1 MQDRVTDIETTLEI
15 NKGLINTL
23 IANQSSDHL
32 QEVYKKIQDEN
43 TFLKK
48 RLQQTYQDN
57 EIQNSKLLLQE
68 QIIADF
74 KMKEHH
80 ITT

>member
-48 RLQQTYQDN
+48 RL
-57 EIQNSKLLLQE
+57 
-68 QIIADF
+68 
-74 KMKEHH
+74 
-80 ITT
+80 